1 MAPRH
6 FFCQVLVIRAGIY
19 SWHVKRIFQ
28 YRSSK
33 ACASS
38 YEENPCLFRG
48 RLGVPLPGM
57 AADFPNLYD
66 GNDHGAPPFL
76 LEDGWKPLL
85 NGMNRYVNP
94 PYRAGWTI

>member
-1 MAPRH
+1 
-6 FFCQVLVIRAGIY
+6 
-19 SWHVKRIFQ
+19 
-28 YRSSK
+28 
-33 ACASS
+33 
-38 YEENPCLFRG
+38 
-48 RLGVPLPGM
+48 M